1 MKNIAR
7 RIINTLFP
15 AHRNYTA
22 TIAYSGLIYRI
33 NIEAPDERRARMFA
47 GDDHHLFHAAAAQQL
62 RDPRRAA
69 RAADDLRLAPG

>member
-33 NIEAPDERRARMFA
+33 NI
-47 GDDHHLFHAAAAQQL
+47 
-62 RDPRRAA
+62 
-69 RAADDLRLAPG
+69 

>member
-33 NIEAPDERRARMFA
+33 NIEAPDERRARME
-47 GDDHHLFHAAAAQQL
+47 LE
-62 RDPRRAA
+62 RI
-69 RAADDLRLAPG
+69 ADDGFVIDFCEA